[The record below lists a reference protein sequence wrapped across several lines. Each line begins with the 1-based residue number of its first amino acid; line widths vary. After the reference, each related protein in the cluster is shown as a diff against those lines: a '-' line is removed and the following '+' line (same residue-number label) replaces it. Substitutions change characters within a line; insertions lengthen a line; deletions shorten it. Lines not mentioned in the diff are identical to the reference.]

1 MNGFLLMATGALLLA
16 GCERK
21 ATSTSPVAVPQAN
34 TIAQTQTLD
43 PLALILVKHEGENR
57 VDIEIR
63 KFQEQV
69 RRGSNPTAAMERL
82 GWAYVAKARASFD
95 PGYYLLAE
103 KCADAIVARQ
113 LESLEA
119 LLLRGHAMESM
130 HRFKETEVIARS
142 LVAKRGLPFDFGLL
156 GDSLMEQGKL
166 DEAANAYQ
174 HMVNLRP
181 DLHSYSRIAHLRW
194 LKGDVEGAAEAMQ
207 MAAHAASP
215 LDAESAAW
223 VYTRLSAYQSQLGAP
238 AAAEQGLAAAL
249 EYQNDYAPA
258 LLLRGRQLLNQQK
271 NPEAVEVLTRAA
283 KLNPLPE
290 YQWALADALR
300 EAGRADEAAV
310 VETELRKHG
319 AAADER
325 SFALF
330 LATRGDSPEAALHLT
345 ERELETRQDIFSY
358 DALAWSLAAAG
369 KIPEAQRAMDHA
381 LAEGTEDARLFFH
394 AAVIAT
400 RAGQTDAASQWLKK
414 TAPLGHLLL
423 PSERN
428 YLQNLVG
435 SPQNHTAV
443 ALTHAN

>member
-1 MNGFLLMATGALLLA
+1 MNGFILMATGALLLA

-21 ATSTSPVAVPQAN
+21 AISPSQVAGPQAN
-34 TIAQTQTLD
+34 SIAQTQKLD

-57 VDIEIR
+57 TDVEIR

-69 RRGSNPTAAMERL
+69 RRGSNPTAALERL

-103 KCADAIVARQ
+103 KCADAIIARQ
-113 LESLEA
+113 VDSLEA
-119 LLLRGHAMESM
+119 LLLRGHATESM
-130 HRFKETEVIARS
+130 HRFKEAEVIART

-166 DEAANAYQ
+166 DEAATAYQ
-174 HMVNLRP
+174 QMVNLRP

-194 LKGDVEGAAEAMQ
+194 LKGDVEGAVEVMQ

-223 VYTRLSAYQSQLGAP
+223 VYARLAAYQSQLGAN
-238 AAAEQGLAAAL
+238 AAVNQSLAVAL
-249 EYQNDYAPA
+249 EYQKDYAPA
-258 LLLRGRQLLNQQK
+258 LLQHGRQLLNEQK
-271 NPEAVEVLTRAA
+271 NTEAVEVLTRAA

-290 YQWALADALR
+290 YLWALADALR
-300 EAGRADEAAV
+300 EAGRGHEAVV

-330 LATRGDSPEAALHLT
+330 LVTRGESPETALQLT
-345 ERELETRQDIFSY
+345 ERELETRRDIFSY
-358 DALAWSLAAAG
+358 DALAWSLVAAG
-369 KIPEAQRAMDHA
+369 RIPEAKRAMEHA

-394 AAVIAT
+394 AAVIAM
-400 RAGQTDAASQWLKK
+400 RAGQTDAANHWLKK
-414 TAPLGHLLL
+414 TAPLAHLLL

-428 YLQNLVG
+428 YLQHLVG
-435 SPQNHTAV
+435 SPKIQTAV
-443 ALTHAN
+443 ALAHAN